1 MEEELM
7 ELLKK
12 LETQID
18 GVEAY
23 YRQLKEFGDRPE
35 FRKQPYITLGSRIR
49 VESGMSIEL
58 SIQYMRE
65 GLQRIEDQMNLTCW

>member
-23 YRQLKEFGDRPE
+23 YRQLSEFADKPE
-35 FRKQPYITLGSRIR
+35 MRDQNTYNLATRIKTEC
-49 VESGMSIEL
+49 VTAQYDSI
-58 SIQYMRE
+58 IVMRS

>member
-23 YRQLKEFGDRPE
+23 YRQLSEFSDKPE
-35 FRKQPYITLGSRIR
+35 MRHWNTYNFATRIKTECFAAQHGSI
-49 VESGMSIEL
+49 ID
-58 SIQYMRE
+58 MRE
-65 GLQRIEDQMNLTCW
+65 GLQRIEDQMNLSC

>member
-23 YRQLKEFGDRPE
+23 YRQLKEFGERPE
-35 FRKQPYITLGSRIR
+35 MRQRGCTLGSLLRVTPEFASDICIR
-49 VESGMSIEL
+49 P
-58 SIQYMRE
+58 MRE
-65 GLQRIEDQMNLTCW
+65 GLQRIEDQMNLSC